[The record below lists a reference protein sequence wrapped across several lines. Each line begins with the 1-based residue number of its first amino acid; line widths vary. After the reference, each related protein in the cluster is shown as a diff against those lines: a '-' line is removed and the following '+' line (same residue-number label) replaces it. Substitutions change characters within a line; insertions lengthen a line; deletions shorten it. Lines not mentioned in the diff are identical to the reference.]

1 MINIWNNH
9 FYIKESK
16 KQSWKVWNR
25 GGGIGYSR
33 KIVKKNVR
41 QIFEWPL
48 FSIVSSLSP
57 LGRRRSQF
65 NVENGTLY
73 HVGRY
78 FGIFDALDCI
88 LLNARPLLRHY
99 PHWVSEGPTFL
110 PCHRS
115 SPHIHSLRVRPHI
128 MAWIRSPQRPATF
141 TWIRHKIVKKGV
153 GWNLSIKV

>member
-33 KIVKKNVR
+33 KIVKKIVR

-88 LLNARPLLRHY
+88 LLNARPLLRHS
-99 PHWVSEGPTFL
+99 PHWVGEGPTFL

-115 SPHIHSLRVRPHI
+115 SWDLEDPKRVGLMGKCPLPHSFERTVRLYSSYFGI
-128 MAWIRSPQRPATF
+128 ALF
-141 TWIRHKIVKKGV
+141 
-153 GWNLSIKV
+153 